1 MDKTKNRVQSVVQR
15 RYFPIVKR
23 FNRRAAKLHFL
34 FNRRSVFRYYH
45 SPTNTFRPPLTNPSM
60 EARSPSLKTQFKF
73 WTHATRAGSH
83 SHWVGLGIVSL
94 LLVLVFPLR
103 AQAAENP
110 AATRFEETIQP
121 ILIDNC
127 YRCHGDGIKKG
138 NVVLDNF
145 ASGEA
150 LLASPDLWWSVLK
163 NVRSGIMPPAGKPR
177 PSDQEMGLLADWI
190 KRDVFGLDPHD
201 PDPGRATIRRLNRIE
216 YRNTVRDLTGFDF
229 KAEEEFPPDDT
240 GYGFDTIGDV
250 LSVSPLLLEKYMQ
263 AAESIVTA
271 AIPTVS
277 RLISE
282 RSYRGSEFRS
292 TAGAGNGDRLSFYK
306 QAKVSRLY
314 TADHEGDYRFGLELA
329 VDGAFTFDPGR
340 CTVVFKLD
348 DRELMREPFAWQD
361 FKSYHYSFQQQLSAG
376 DHRFSFEIEPL
387 TPPEKKLSSL
397 DFRIVSLKV
406 QGPLDPKYW
415 TRPKNYERFFPKDE
429 PPPTDPERHD
439 YAREVLGGFASRAF
453 RRPVDERTLDRLVT
467 IAEGIY
473 RQPGHRFEQG
483 VARAMVA
490 VLASPRFVFRVE
502 ANESKPSPA
511 ASKHPY
517 IDEYS
522 LASRLSYFLWST
534 MPDDELTRLAER
546 GELRNEL
553 ARQVKRMR
561 GDARSEALTQNFVGQ
576 WLQVLDVEGFTIDVR
591 GVLRQDGGVRQR
603 VILDTELRRAMR
615 RETEMLFANIARED
629 RSLLELIDCD
639 YTFLN
644 AKLAA
649 LYGIKDVTGKEM
661 RKVTLPKDNP
671 RGGVLTHASILL
683 VTSNPTR
690 TSPVKRGQF
699 ILDNL
704 LGTPAPPPPPDIPA
718 LEESKGDFKGKVP
731 TVRELMALHRAK
743 PLCSSCHARM
753 DPLGLALE
761 NFNALG
767 MWREKESGQPIDASG
782 RLLTGESFQD
792 VRDVKRILKDRH
804 SLDFYRCLTEKLL
817 TYALGRGLDYHDVET
832 VDQIVERVNRDGG
845 RFSALLMGVIESAPF
860 QKRRDIATVAIGSTR
875 TSKLNVENRVKP

>member
-1 MDKTKNRVQSVVQR
+1 
-15 RYFPIVKR
+15 
-23 FNRRAAKLHFL
+23 
-34 FNRRSVFRYYH
+34 
-45 SPTNTFRPPLTNPSM
+45 M
-60 EARSPSLKTQFKF
+60 EARSPFLISRFGF
-73 WTHATRAGSH
+73 WTHATRPRSPWAG
-83 SHWVGLGIVSL
+83 LTSL
-94 LLVLVFPLR
+94 LLLLVFPMR
-103 AQAAENP
+103 APAAENP

-121 ILIDNC
+121 ILIDYC
-127 YRCHGDGIKKG
+127 YRCHGDGMKKG

-150 LLASPDLWWSVLK
+150 LVGNPEFWSSVLK

-177 PSDQEMGLLADWI
+177 PSDKEVGLLADWI
-190 KRDVFGLDPHD
+190 KRDVFGADSHD
-201 PDPGRATIRRLNRIE
+201 PDPGRVTIRRLNRVE

-263 AAESIVTA
+263 AAESIVA
-271 AIPTVS
+271 AAVPTVS
-277 RLISE
+277 RLIAE
-282 RSYRGSEFRS
+282 RSYRGNEFRNA
-292 TAGAGNGDRLSFYK
+292 AGAGNGDRLTFYK
-306 QAKVSRLY
+306 QAKVSRLF
-314 TADHEGDYRFGLELA
+314 TADSEGDYRFALELA
-329 VDGAFTFDPGR
+329 ADGAFTFDPGR
-340 CTVVFKLD
+340 CAVKFKLD
-348 DRELMREPFAWQD
+348 DRELMRETYGWQD
-361 FKSYHYSFQQQLSAG
+361 FKSYHYSYQEHLTAG
-376 DHRFSFEIEPL
+376 DHRFSFEVEPL

-415 TRPKNYERFFPKDE
+415 TRPRNYERFFPRDE
-429 PPPTDPERHD
+429 PPQTDPERHQ
-439 YAREVLGGFASRAF
+439 YAREILSRFASKAF
-453 RRPVDERTLDRLVT
+453 RRPVDDRTLDRLVA

-502 ANESKPSPA
+502 ANESKPSAA

-546 GELRNEL
+546 GELRQDL
-553 ARQVKRMR
+553 ARQVKRLR
-561 GDARSEALTQNFVGQ
+561 EDSRADSLTRNFVGQ
-576 WLQVLDVEGFTIDVR
+576 WLQVRDVEGFTINTR
-591 GVLRQDGGVRQR
+591 AVLRQDGGSRQR
-603 VILDTELRRAMR
+603 LDLKTDLRRAMT
-615 RETEMLFANIARED
+615 RETEMLFGNIAHED

-644 AKLAA
+644 AGLAS
-649 LYGIKDVTGKEM
+649 LYGIKGVTGKEM
-661 RKVTLPKDNP
+661 RRVSLPKDSP

-718 LEESKGDFKGKVP
+718 LEESKSEFKGKVP

-743 PLCSSCHARM
+743 PLCNSCHSRM

-782 RLLTGESFQD
+782 RLLTGESFHD
-792 VRDVKRILKDRH
+792 VRDLKRILKDRH
-804 SLDFYRCLTEKLL
+804 YLDFYRCLTEKLL
-817 TYALGRGLDYHDVET
+817 TYALGRGLDHHDVET
-832 VDQIVERVNRDGG
+832 VDQIVERVDREGG

-860 QKRRDIATVAIGSTR
+860 QKRRDVATVAVGSTR
-875 TSKLNVENRVKP
+875 TSKLNVEGRVKP